1 MHAADDASVIVQVLR
16 TGATVVSTLGASTE
30 QFGRDDVTVNA
41 IMAAATADK
50 LARLLDHVAD
60 GTLRVNVEAT
70 IPLERADE
78 ALKTF
83 ADGTLG
89 KVLVTR

>member
-1 MHAADDASVIVQVLR
+1 MIAGWRVLGIQASVR
-16 TGATVVSTLGASTE
+16 
-30 QFGRDDVTVNA
+30 
-41 IMAAATADK
+41 
-50 LARLLDHVAD
+50 
-60 GTLRVNVEAT
+60 
-70 IPLERADE
+70 IPLHRAHE